1 MQIFPGNTQQKILL
15 LSEWVTEKETNK
27 DRMVSGEEM
36 REFQEGEINMC

>member
-27 DRMVSGEEM
+27 DRVVSGEEM
-36 REFQEGEINMC
+36 REF